1 MRKLFDFDYQNNK
14 TFSVTD
20 YNDKKNI
27 ELKCNINNLDYSQ
40 VDELYSLLYQYKQSK
55 TNKNLLKI
63 ISSKI
68 EFERFNIKGIC
79 HKNNSSFSPINNYT
93 EILLN
98 KKKYNFTFILSKI
111 FNKESNK
118 IIFNEQ
124 NKYTIQLLN
133 INEENKKN
141 LEKYLLNFPRAA
153 LLFTNLVAKL
163 ELDNITNQFHFIFK
177 NTLKT
182 KIYMDKNKIID
193 LKLSK
198 LNFVSSGIF
207 LDYLKSNEFTYIDSI
222 STQKLYSLRNTKFK
236 KNLIKGFNYELC
248 LDLKLYLNIDSESL
262 YLENL
267 KEEYLH
273 FYQYNK
279 ENISLCCFVKSI
291 YKDINTKNINVM
303 LENIFDL
310 NSIILEIPKDHEI
323 LQNIYLNCIYI
334 FFNMIL
340 FIDEKLNIKLTIQK
354 SLSSQS
360 KIIFLYY
367 LIDPDKYMKK
377 KLDDSLIQSQF
388 SQLLPLVVENK
399 IIRTINKYLVNIIR
413 INYMN
418 IYFSKDTNE
427 FAYYDLYLH
436 CSDGTS
442 SAFCHIKGNNLSELK
457 KLNIN
462 VNPYLNNRN
471 NSDRNIITVF
481 PSIDEDIQLVIL
493 GKPILEGLKE
503 LSFLYIYENINEL
516 KKDENNQKEA
526 EEQFIKFDLLLTKNE
541 FIPINGTFIKNS
553 KSLEPI
559 PVIKVLKY
567 MTLDEYIKFI
577 EQQKNLNNDI

>member
-1 MRKLFDFDYQNNK
+1 MRKLFNFDNQNNK

-55 TNKNLLKI
+55 INKNLLKI

-124 NKYTIQLLN
+124 NKYIIQLLN
-133 INEENKKN
+133 INEEDKKN

-193 LKLSK
+193 IKLSK

-236 KNLIKGFNYELC
+236 NNLIKGFNYELC

-267 KEEYLH
+267 KDKYLH

-367 LIDPDKYMKK
+367 LIDPDK
-377 KLDDSLIQSQF
+377 
-388 SQLLPLVVENK
+388 
-399 IIRTINKYLVNIIR
+399 
-413 INYMN
+413 
-418 IYFSKDTNE
+418 
-427 FAYYDLYLH
+427 
-436 CSDGTS
+436 
-442 SAFCHIKGNNLSELK
+442 
-457 KLNIN
+457 
-462 VNPYLNNRN
+462 
-471 NSDRNIITVF
+471 
-481 PSIDEDIQLVIL
+481 
-493 GKPILEGLKE
+493 
-503 LSFLYIYENINEL
+503 
-516 KKDENNQKEA
+516 
-526 EEQFIKFDLLLTKNE
+526 
-541 FIPINGTFIKNS
+541 
-553 KSLEPI
+553 
-559 PVIKVLKY
+559 
-567 MTLDEYIKFI
+567 
-577 EQQKNLNNDI
+577 

>member
-55 TNKNLLKI
+55 INKNLLKI

-124 NKYTIQLLN
+124 NKYIIQLL
-133 INEENKKN
+133 I
-141 LEKYLLNFPRAA
+141 NFPRAA

-303 LENIFDL
+303 L
-310 NSIILEIPKDHEI
+310 
-323 LQNIYLNCIYI
+323 
-334 FFNMIL
+334 
-340 FIDEKLNIKLTIQK
+340 
-354 SLSSQS
+354 
-360 KIIFLYY
+360 
-367 LIDPDKYMKK
+367 
-377 KLDDSLIQSQF
+377 
-388 SQLLPLVVENK
+388 
-399 IIRTINKYLVNIIR
+399 
-413 INYMN
+413 
-418 IYFSKDTNE
+418 
-427 FAYYDLYLH
+427 
-436 CSDGTS
+436 
-442 SAFCHIKGNNLSELK
+442 
-457 KLNIN
+457 
-462 VNPYLNNRN
+462 
-471 NSDRNIITVF
+471 
-481 PSIDEDIQLVIL
+481 
-493 GKPILEGLKE
+493 
-503 LSFLYIYENINEL
+503 
-516 KKDENNQKEA
+516 
-526 EEQFIKFDLLLTKNE
+526 
-541 FIPINGTFIKNS
+541 
-553 KSLEPI
+553 
-559 PVIKVLKY
+559 
-567 MTLDEYIKFI
+567 
-577 EQQKNLNNDI
+577 